1 MKESPTGQTF
11 LFTNGNYCGYYVC
24 VFAYQQS
31 RQYDVRKQGGEVDHF
46 ARWFDAFDQAEER
59 NYPTDCQTND

>member
-1 MKESPTGQTF
+1 M
-11 LFTNGNYCGYYVC
+11 C